1 LNRIQ
6 HGTQAVTQS
15 VREMTCV
22 NDCILQMERI
32 TKRFPGVVALSEV
45 SLACRK
51 GEVHA
56 LVGENGAG
64 KSTLVKILS
73 GAYLPDDG
81 QIVFKGREVEL
92 DSPRR
97 AQQLGIAIIMQ
108 EFNLL
113 PYLTVQENVFLGRE
127 PRGWLGFIDTREA
140 AQRSRELLHAMSV
153 DIDVFELVDRLS
165 VAQRQFVEIAKALSL
180 GADLLIMDEPSATL
194 TGHELEY
201 LFRVINGLKE
211 RGVTIIYISHR
222 LDEIFGIADR
232 VTVLKDGKY
241 MGTRDVRDVTKSQ
254 LIRMMVG
261 REMGEAFPARGT
273 PAGEIVLKVRGLT
286 RKGVLHSVSF
296 EVRAKEIVGLAGL
309 VGSGRT
315 ELARAIFGADPIDS
329 GQVELQ
335 GKAVEIKRPHDA
347 VEAGIVL
354 VPEDRKL
361 EGLVDILSVRENI
374 GLPNLGLLQ
383 RWGFVRSRQEA
394 AHVQEKIQQLDIR
407 TYGPD
412 QLALNLSGGNQQKV
426 VLGKWLV
433 SAPKLIILDEP
444 TRGIDVGAKAEIYR
458 LMRQLAETGAAV
470 LMISSELPEILG
482 MADRI
487 LVMHEGRLVA
497 EFEGARATEEEIL
510 TAATGG
516 AV

>member
-1 LNRIQ
+1 
-6 HGTQAVTQS
+6 V
-15 VREMTCV
+15 
-22 NDCILQMERI
+22 I
-32 TKRFPGVVALSEV
+32 T
-45 SLACRK
+45 
-51 GEVHA
+51 
-56 LVGENGAG
+56 
-64 KSTLVKILS
+64 
-73 GAYLPDDG
+73 
-81 QIVFKGREVEL
+81 
-92 DSPRR
+92 
-97 AQQLGIAIIMQ
+97 
-108 EFNLL
+108 
-113 PYLTVQENVFLGRE
+113 
-127 PRGWLGFIDTREA
+127 
-140 AQRSRELLHAMSV
+140 
-153 DIDVFELVDRLS
+153 
-165 VAQRQFVEIAKALSL
+165 
-180 GADLLIMDEPSATL
+180 
-194 TGHELEY
+194 
-201 LFRVINGLKE
+201 GLKE

-222 LDEIFGIADR
+222 LEEIFGIGDR

-273 PAGEIVLKVRGLT
+273 PAEETVLKVRGLKRT
-286 RKGVLHSVSF
+286 GVLDSVSF

-315 ELARAIFGADPIDS
+315 ALARAIFGSDPID
-329 GQVELQ
+329 GGRVELR
-335 GKAVEIKRPHDA
+335 GKALDIRGPHDA

-361 EGLVDILSVRENI
+361 EGLVEILSVRKNV

-383 RWGFVRSRQEA
+383 RWGFVHSRQEV

-412 QLALNLSGGNQQKV
+412 QPALNLSGGNQQKV
-426 VLGKWLV
+426 VLAKWLV
-433 SAPKLIILDEP
+433 SAPKVIILDEP

-487 LVMHEGRLVA
+487 LVMHDGRLVA

-516 AV
+516 VV

>member
-1 LNRIQ
+1 M
-6 HGTQAVTQS
+6 VTQS
-15 VREMTCV
+15 IREMTCV
-22 NDCILQMERI
+22 DDCILQMERI
-32 TKRFPGVVALSEV
+32 MKRFPGVVALNEV

-81 QIVFKGREVEL
+81 QIVFKGREVEIN
-92 DSPRR
+92 SPRR

-113 PYLTVQENVFLGRE
+113 PYLTVQENIFLGRE
-127 PRGWLGFIDTREA
+127 PRGRLGLIDTREA
-140 AQRSRELLHAMSV
+140 ARRSREFLRAMCV
-153 DIDVFELVDRLS
+153 DIDVLEMVDRLS

-201 LFRVINGLKE
+201 LFRVITGLKE

-222 LDEIFGIADR
+222 LEEIFGIADR

-241 MGTRDVRDVTKSQ
+241 MGTRDIRDVTKSH

-273 PAGEIVLKVRGLT
+273 PAGETILKVRGLK
-286 RKGVLHSVSF
+286 RKRVLDSVSF
-296 EVRAKEIVGLAGL
+296 EVRAKEVVGLAGL

-315 ELARAIFGADPIDS
+315 ELARAIFGSDPIDG

-335 GKAVEIKRPHDA
+335 GKALDITGPHDA

-361 EGLVDILSVRENI
+361 EGLVDILSVRKNI

-383 RWGFVRSRQEA
+383 CWGFVRNRQEA
-394 AHVQEKIQQLDIR
+394 THVQEKIQQLDIR

-412 QLALNLSGGNQQKV
+412 QPALNLSGGNQQKV

-487 LVMHEGRLVA
+487 LVMHDGRLVA

>member
-1 LNRIQ
+1 
-6 HGTQAVTQS
+6 
-15 VREMTCV
+15 
-22 NDCILQMERI
+22 
-32 TKRFPGVVALSEV
+32 
-45 SLACRK
+45 
-51 GEVHA
+51 
-56 LVGENGAG
+56 
-64 KSTLVKILS
+64 
-73 GAYLPDDG
+73 
-81 QIVFKGREVEL
+81 
-92 DSPRR
+92 
-97 AQQLGIAIIMQ
+97 
-108 EFNLL
+108 
-113 PYLTVQENVFLGRE
+113 
-127 PRGWLGFIDTREA
+127 
-140 AQRSRELLHAMSV
+140 
-153 DIDVFELVDRLS
+153 
-165 VAQRQFVEIAKALSL
+165 
-180 GADLLIMDEPSATL
+180 
-194 TGHELEY
+194 
-201 LFRVINGLKE
+201 
-211 RGVTIIYISHR
+211 
-222 LDEIFGIADR
+222 
-232 VTVLKDGKY
+232 
-241 MGTRDVRDVTKSQ
+241 
-254 LIRMMVG
+254 MMVG

-510 TAATGG
+510 TAATGS